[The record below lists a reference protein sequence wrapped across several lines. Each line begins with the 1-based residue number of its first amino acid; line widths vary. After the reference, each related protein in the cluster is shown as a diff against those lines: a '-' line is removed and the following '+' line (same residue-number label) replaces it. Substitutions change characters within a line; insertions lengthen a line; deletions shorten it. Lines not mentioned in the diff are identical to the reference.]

1 MNCDLENGQQKK
13 IWTVLSSTLLRRLNL
28 RVSFKSIYH
37 CHLCSEQLSGRWMGK
52 KNAESFYQKLEY
64 SSKNS
69 LDGEGMLI
77 VAYWKMTATR
87 ANIPNVLLQ
96 WVDLTIGCR
105 AFIHICLST
114 CKEKLENIHWHL
126 FKLVALGLLQM
137 LG

>member
-37 CHLCSEQLSGRWMGK
+37 CHLRSEQLSGRWMGK
-52 KNAESFYQKLEY
+52 KNGESFYQKLEY

-69 LDGEGMLI
+69 LDGEDMLI

-96 WVDLTIGCR
+96 WVNLTICCS
-105 AFIHICLST
+105 AFIPICLST
-114 CKEKLENIHWHL
+114 CKEKIENTHWHL
-126 FKLVALGLLQM
+126 FILVALGFLQM
-137 LG
+137 IL